1 MKMQTND
8 ATHQTFQI
16 RPNYGFTIDRK
27 GWKFVMFDLIN
38 AVSYWGGANDGKVH
52 YPVEWATLFL
62 LESDGKTDIKSTVY
76 ISPPVIV
83 SPANSQGGGECFKT
97 VIMPIRGKQLSVKIQ
112 NPYEVSANGIVRL
125 KDFKGIDPTVAEMN
139 FHLQKE

>member
-1 MKMQTND
+1 MGKGWKFLVVHPNKPENRKITGESQAFGLWVYGDRHNVGMKMQTND

-62 LESDGKTDIKSTVY
+62 LESDGKTEYSLY
-76 ISPPVIV
+76 
-83 SPANSQGGGECFKT
+83 
-97 VIMPIRGKQLSVKIQ
+97 
-112 NPYEVSANGIVRL
+112 NPSSYCIAC
-125 KDFKGIDPTVAEMN
+125 
-139 FHLQKE
+139 